1 VSVLDEDVEIDLTT
15 LDEAETG
22 DDYTGSELVFLLT
35 LGVAVPA
42 VLLVVGLL

>member
-1 VSVLDEDVEIDLTT
+1 VSVLDEDVEI
-15 LDEAETG
+15 

>member
-1 VSVLDEDVEIDLTT
+1 MLDEDVEIDLTA
-15 LDEAETG
+15 LDDAETG
-22 DDYTGSELVFLLT
+22 EDYSGPEFAFLLI